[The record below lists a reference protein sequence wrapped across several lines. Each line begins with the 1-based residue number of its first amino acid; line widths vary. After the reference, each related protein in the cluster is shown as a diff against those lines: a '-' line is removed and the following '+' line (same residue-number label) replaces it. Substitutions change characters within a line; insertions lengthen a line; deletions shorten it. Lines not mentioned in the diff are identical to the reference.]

1 MPYEKMSKLREE
13 LKRMRDASKTIK
25 ARRQAEE
32 AQRKQRRRESLS
44 RKEENARKSEV
55 VQVISNTGK
64 IKRMRRK
71 QLRQI
76 EKRDL
81 DAVGDKRK

>member
-1 MPYEKMSKLREE
+1 MLHEKKAKLREE
-13 LKRMRDASKTIK
+13 LKRIRAASNAIK
-25 ARRQAEE
+25 AERLAEE
-32 AQRKQRRRESLS
+32 ERRKERRRENLV

-64 IKRMRRK
+64 IKRMRKK

-76 EKRDL
+76 EKRDI
-81 DAVGDKRK
+81 DSVKDRRK

>member
-1 MPYEKMSKLREE
+1 MLHEKKAKLREE
-13 LKRMRDASKTIK
+13 LKRIRAASNAIK
-25 ARRQAEE
+25 AERLAEE
-32 AQRKQRRRESLS
+32 ERRKERRRENLV

-64 IKRMRRK
+64 IKRMRKK

-76 EKRDL
+76 EKRDI
-81 DAVGDKRK
+81 DSVKDGRK